1 MSRLSLRSSLPGT
14 ALRTAATTARCGL
27 LLALLGATS
36 SAAADEPVAK
46 TAATGAPGAGADPC
60 LDDALCRAHYQRA
73 RSLSKADD
81 LSGALAA
88 YQAAYH
94 RREVPWL
101 LLNIG
106 RTLHKLGKPA
116 EAVTYYE
123 QYLASGP
130 PGDAA
135 SMTRARTYLR
145 EAQSEL
151 EAAQKNAKPKPATST
166 EPLQPQAQSAE
177 LNATT
182 RARVTMMLAP
192 DALSADGPEPEP
204 SPLVPEPVLPP
215 PVLVPVPVPTP
226 PPSLI
231 PAGRR
236 LGFGLGLGATSLL
249 TGLAIITGTGA
260 VVGSQRLRT
269 TTYGGPTPTD
279 DILAIANRTRA
290 LAITTDVALA
300 AAAVTLT
307 VTLVATFA
315 RKRPAV
321 ATPAPPVQDSPSRT
335 SESTQP

>member
-46 TAATGAPGAGADPC
+46 TAATGAPGSGADPC

-192 DALSADGPEPEP
+192 DALSADGPEPVP

>member
-1 MSRLSLRSSLPGT
+1 MSRSSLRSSLPGT
-14 ALRTAATTARCGL
+14 APRTVARTARCGL

-36 SAAADEPVAK
+36 SAAAEEPGAK
-46 TAATGAPGAGADPC
+46 AAAAGAPGAGADPC

-73 RSLSKADD
+73 RTLSKADD
-81 LSGALAA
+81 LGGALAA

-130 PGDAA
+130 TGDVA

-151 EAAQKNAKPKPATST
+151 EAAQKNAQPKPAASP
-166 EPLQPQAQSAE
+166 EPAQPLAQSAE

-182 RARVTMMLAP
+182 KARVTMMLAP
-192 DALSADGPEPEP
+192 DAPSTDGPEPEP
-204 SPLVPEPVLPP
+204 SPPLPQVVLPP
-215 PVLVPVPVPTP
+215 PVLVPVPTP
-226 PPSLI
+226 SPSLI

-236 LGFGLGLGATSLL
+236 LGFGLGIGATSLL

-260 VVGSQRLRT
+260 VVGSQRLRV
-269 TTYGGPTPTD
+269 TTYGGTTPTD

-307 VTLVATFA
+307 VTLVTTFA

-335 SESTQP
+335 SGSTQP

>member
-1 MSRLSLRSSLPGT
+1 MSRSSLRSSLPGT
-14 ALRTAATTARCGL
+14 ALRNVARTARYGL
-27 LLALLGATS
+27 LLALLGANSPAT
-36 SAAADEPVAK
+36 AEEPGAK
-46 TAATGAPGAGADPC
+46 ATAAGAPGAGADPC
-60 LDDALCRAHYQRA
+60 IDDALCRAHYQRA
-73 RSLSKADD
+73 RTLSKADD

-123 QYLASGP
+123 QYLAAGP
-130 PGDAA
+130 AGDEA
-135 SMTRARTYLR
+135 SQKRARTYLR
-145 EAQSEL
+145 EAQTEL
-151 EAAQKNAKPKPATST
+151 AAAQKSASLKPPVST
-166 EPLQPQAQSAE
+166 EPAQPLAQSAE

-182 RARVTMMLAP
+182 KARVTMMLAP
-192 DALSADGPEPEP
+192 DAPSADGPEPEP
-204 SPLVPEPVLPP
+204 SALLPPPVLPP
-215 PVLVPVPVPTP
+215 PVLIAVPAPP

-231 PAGRR
+231 PPGRR
-236 LGFGLGLGATSLL
+236 LGFGLGIGAASLL
-249 TGLAIITGTGA
+249 TGFAIITGTGA

-279 DILAIANRTRA
+279 DILTIANRTRA

-307 VTLVATFA
+307 VTLVTTFA
-315 RKRPAV
+315 RKRPVV
-321 ATPAPPVQDSPSRT
+321 AAPAQPVKDSPSRT
-335 SESTQP
+335 SGSTQP

>member
-46 TAATGAPGAGADPC
+46 AAATGAPSAGADPC

-116 EAVTYYE
+116 EAVTHYE
-123 QYLASGP
+123 QYLATGSA
-130 PGDAA
+130 GDAA
-135 SMTRARTYLR
+135 SEKRARTYLR
-145 EAQSEL
+145 EAQTEL
-151 EAAQKNAKPKPATST
+151 AAAQKSASLKPPVSAAPAQ
-166 EPLQPQAQSAE
+166 PLAQSAE

-182 RARVTMMLAP
+182 KARVTMMLAP
-192 DALSADGPEPEP
+192 DAPSADGPEPEP
-204 SPLVPEPVLPP
+204 SPLLPP
-215 PVLVPVPVPTP
+215 PVPPPVLIAVPAPP

-231 PAGRR
+231 PPGRR
-236 LGFGLGLGATSLL
+236 LGFGLGMGATSLL

-260 VVGSQRLRT
+260 VVGSQRLRV
-269 TTYGGPTPTD
+269 TTYGGTTPTD

-307 VTLVATFA
+307 VTLVTTFA
-315 RKRPAV
+315 RKRPVV
-321 ATPAPPVQDSPSRT
+321 ATPVPPVQDSPSRT
-335 SESTQP
+335 SGSTQP

>member
-1 MSRLSLRSSLPGT
+1 MSRSSLRSSLPGT

-36 SAAADEPVAK
+36 SAAADEPGAK
-46 TAATGAPGAGADPC
+46 AAATGAPGSGADPC

-116 EAVTYYE
+116 EAVTHYE

-130 PGDAA
+130 AGDAA
-135 SMTRARTYLR
+135 SLARARTYLR

-151 EAAQKNAKPKPATST
+151 AAAQKNAQPRPAAST
-166 EPLQPQAQSAE
+166 EPAQPKAQSAE

-182 RARVTMMLAP
+182 KARVTMMLAP
-192 DALSADGPEPEP
+192 DAPSADGPEPEP
-204 SPLVPEPVLPP
+204 SPLLPEPVLPP
-215 PVLVPVPVPTP
+215 PVLVRVPVPTP
-226 PPSLI
+226 SPSLI

-236 LGFGLGLGATSLL
+236 LGFGLGIGATSLL

-260 VVGSQRLRT
+260 VVGSQRLRV
-269 TTYGGPTPTD
+269 TTYGGTTPTD

-307 VTLVATFA
+307 VTLATTFA
-315 RKRPAV
+315 RKRPVV
-321 ATPAPPVQDSPSRT
+321 ATPAPPVQDAPSRT
-335 SESTQP
+335 SGSTQP